1 MENSNNKIKNNIIE
15 DGIESVKSE
24 TKSKKIVDII
34 I

>member
-24 TKSKKIVDII
+24 TKSTLI
-34 I
+34 

>member
-24 TKSKKIVDII
+24 TKYTLI
-34 I
+34 